1 MNYFV
6 IIRGPLGVG
15 KSTVAKI
22 LAQKLNA
29 KYFSVD
35 QILAENKLDVV
46 DEKIG
51 CIPEENFLKV
61 NQIIIQDILKNNQST
76 IVDGN
81 FYFQNQIE
89 NLIQNIPFKS
99 FVFNLIAPLETCI
112 NRDSQRS
119 NSHGIGAAT
128 AVYNLVSKFNFGE
141 TIDISKLTVEE
152 SVQTIFSKIFYIF

>member
-61 NQIIIQDILKNNQST
+61 NQIIIQDILKNNQSI

-81 FYFQNQIE
+81 FYYQNQIE
-89 NLIQNIPFKS
+89 NLTQNIPFKS
-99 FVFNLIAPLETCI
+99 FVFTLTAPVEICIQRDANRLSPHGKWAAIAV
-112 NRDSQRS
+112 
-119 NSHGIGAAT
+119 H
-128 AVYNLVSKFNFGE
+128 NLVSQFNYGE
-141 TIDISKLTVEE
+141 VIDVSNLTIDQTV
-152 SVQTIFSKIFYIF
+152 QQIYIKII

>member
-1 MNYFV
+1 MNYLV

-22 LAQKLNA
+22 LAEKLNA

-61 NQIIIQDILKNNQST
+61 NQIIIQEILKNNQSV
-76 IVDGN
+76 IIDGN
-81 FYFQNQIE
+81 FYYQNQIE

-99 FVFNLIAPLETCI
+99 FIFTLTAPLEICI
-112 NRDSQRS
+112 KRDANRLQP
-119 NSHGIGAAT
+119 HGKWAAI
-128 AVYNLVSKFNFGE
+128 AVHNLVSRFEYGE
-141 TIDISKLTVEE
+141 VIDVSSLTIDQ
-152 SVQTIFSKIFYIF
+152 SVQEIYSKIF

>member
-1 MNYFV
+1 MNYLV

-15 KSTVAKI
+15 KSTIAKI

-61 NQIIIQDILKNNQST
+61 NQMIIQDVLKNNQSI

-81 FYFQNQIE
+81 FYYQNQIE
-89 NLIQNIPFKS
+89 NLVQNIPLKS
-99 FVFNLIAPLETCI
+99 FVFTLTAPVEICVQRDANRLQPHGKWAAIAV
-112 NRDSQRS
+112 
-119 NSHGIGAAT
+119 H
-128 AVYNLVSKFNFGE
+128 NLVSKFNYGE
-141 TIDISKLTVEE
+141 VVDVSNLTIDQTV
-152 SVQTIFSKIFYIF
+152 QQIYTKII

>member
-1 MNYFV
+1 MSYFV

-15 KSTVAKI
+15 KSTVTKI

-61 NQIIIQDILKNNQST
+61 NQIIIQDILKNNQSVV
-76 IVDGN
+76 IDGN
-81 FYFQNQIE
+81 FYYQNQIE

-99 FVFNLIAPLETCI
+99 FVFTLTAPVKICI
-112 NRDSQRS
+112 QRDSARPS
-119 NSHGIGAAT
+119 PHGKWAAI
-128 AVYNLVSKFNFGE
+128 AVHSLVSKFNFGE
-141 TIDISKLTVEE
+141 VVDVSNLTVDQ
-152 SVQTIFSKIFYIF
+152 SVEKIFSKLI